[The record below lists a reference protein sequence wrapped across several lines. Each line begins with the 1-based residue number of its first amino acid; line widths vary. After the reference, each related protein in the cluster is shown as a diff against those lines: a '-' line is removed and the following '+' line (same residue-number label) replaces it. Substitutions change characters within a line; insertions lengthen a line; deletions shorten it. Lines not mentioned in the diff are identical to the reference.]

1 VSATILTPLSD
12 ADRAEY
18 RKPYLA
24 RDSRRPMLEWP
35 RAMPLDSEPAGVVS
49 RIRAY
54 DDWLAN
60 SENVPKLRLT
70 FDGSPTLMIG
80 TEMTAW
86 CKANI
91 AGLEMVPCGTAG
103 HLAPADRPVE
113 IAAAI
118 ATRVDRHQLRSNAST

>member
-1 VSATILTPLSD
+1 
-12 ADRAEY
+12 
-18 RKPYLA
+18 
-24 RDSRRPMLEWP
+24 
-35 RAMPLDSEPAGVVS
+35 MPLDSEPAGVVS

-103 HLAPADRPVE
+103 HFAPADRPVE